1 MAGTAARSKQGTA
14 GARRF
19 GLFAAVLGLALA
31 VPGIAVADPSASP
44 SPTATS
50 PGAIEAQIDQ
60 TWNKL
65 EPLLEQWNG
74 VHQKLVDNQAKV
86 AALQEQIKPLK
97 MQIDLAQTR
106 VGVISA
112 KYYEYGP
119 ASKLNAL
126 LISGSPV
133 TFVDQLNTLDEV
145 ARNET
150 AAVSDVAKLR
160 AQYEEQEKPID
171 AMVAQLA
178 QQQAQLDA
186 QKANLNNQL
195 NQLQQLRMAAY
206 GNAGSGTGSLRPV
219 TCPQVYN
226 GDAGS
231 KAAKFA
237 CEQIGKSYVWAAEGP
252 NSYDCS
258 GLTLAAWRSVGVS
271 LPHNAYDQKQVTAR
285 VTYANLRPGDL
296 VFYYSDVHHVVI
308 YVGNGWVV
316 SAPTFGE
323 KVQMQKI
330 DMSRVNSYGR
340 PG

>member
-1 MAGTAARSKQGTA
+1 MRRIVLLVGAFGLVLGGAGTAA
-14 GARRF
+14 
-19 GLFAAVLGLALA
+19 AAPA
-31 VPGIAVADPSASP
+31 PASP
-44 SPTATS
+44 
-50 PGAIEAQIDQ
+50 GDIEAQIDQ

-74 VHQKLVDNQAKV
+74 VHEKLVANQAKV
-86 AALQEQIKPLK
+86 AELQNQIKPLK
-97 MQIDLAQTR
+97 LKVDLAQAR
-106 VGVISA
+106 VGALSA

-119 ASKLNAL
+119 GTKLNAL

-133 TFVDQLNTLDEV
+133 TLVDQLSTLDEV

-150 AAVSDVAKLR
+150 ASVADVVKLR
-160 AQYEEQEKPID
+160 TQFEQQEKPID

-178 QQQAQLDA
+178 QQQATLDA
-186 QKANLNNQL
+186 QKVDLNSQI
-195 NQLQQLRMAAY
+195 QKLQQMRLAAY
-206 GNAGSGTGSLRPV
+206 GDSATGTGSLRPV

-231 KAAKFA
+231 KAAKYA
-237 CEQIGKSYVWAAEGP
+237 CDQIGKKYVWAAAGP
-252 NSYDCS
+252 NSFDCS

-271 LPHNAYDQKQVTAR
+271 LPHNAYEQKQVTTR
-285 VTYANLRPGDL
+285 ISNANLRPGDL

-316 SAPTFGE
+316 SASTYGIPVE
-323 KVQMQKI
+323 MQKI
-330 DMSRVNSYGR
+330 DMSRVNGYGR

>member
-1 MAGTAARSKQGTA
+1 VAGSAARSRTGTTVVRRIALLVGAFGLVLGGAGTAA
-14 GARRF
+14 
-19 GLFAAVLGLALA
+19 AAPA
-31 VPGIAVADPSASP
+31 PASP
-44 SPTATS
+44 
-50 PGAIEAQIDQ
+50 GDIEAQIDQ

-74 VHQKLVDNQAKV
+74 VHDKLVANQAKV
-86 AALQEQIKPLK
+86 AQLQNQIKPLK
-97 MQIDLAQTR
+97 LQVDLAQAR
-106 VGVISA
+106 VGALSA

-119 ASKLNAL
+119 GSKLNAL
-126 LISGSPV
+126 LVSGSPTTLV
-133 TFVDQLNTLDEV
+133 EQLNVLDEV

-150 AAVSDVAKLR
+150 ASVADVVKLR

-171 AMVAQLA
+171 ALVAQLA
-178 QQQAQLDA
+178 QQQSMLDA
-186 QKANLNNQL
+186 QKVDLN
-195 NQLQQLRMAAY
+195 NQLQQLQQLRLAAY
-206 GNAGSGTGSLRPV
+206 GNAGTGTGSLRPV

-237 CEQIGKSYVWAAEGP
+237 CEQIGKKYVWAAEGP

-271 LPHNAYDQKQVTAR
+271 LPHNAYEQKQVTPR
-285 VTYANLRPGDL
+285 ISYANLRPGDL

-323 KVQMQKI
+323 PVQMQKI
-330 DMSRVNSYGR
+330 DMGRVNSYGR

>member
-1 MAGTAARSKQGTA
+1 VAGSAARSRTGTTVVRRIALLVGAFGLVLGGAGTAA
-14 GARRF
+14 
-19 GLFAAVLGLALA
+19 AAPA
-31 VPGIAVADPSASP
+31 PASP
-44 SPTATS
+44 
-50 PGAIEAQIDQ
+50 GDIEAQIDQ

-74 VHQKLVDNQAKV
+74 VHDKLVANQAKV
-86 AALQEQIKPLK
+86 AQLQNQIKPLK
-97 MQIDLAQTR
+97 LKVDLAQAR
-106 VGVISA
+106 VGALSA

-119 ASKLNAL
+119 GSKLNAL
-126 LISGSPV
+126 LVSGSPTTLV
-133 TFVDQLNTLDEV
+133 EQLNVLDEV

-150 AAVSDVAKLR
+150 ASVADVAKLR

-171 AMVAQLA
+171 ALVAQLA
-178 QQQAQLDA
+178 QQQSMLDA
-186 QKANLNNQL
+186 QKVDLN
-195 NQLQQLRMAAY
+195 NQLQQLQQLRLAAY
-206 GNAGSGTGSLRPV
+206 GNAGTGTGSLRPV

-237 CEQIGKSYVWAAEGP
+237 CEQIGKKYVWAAEGP

-271 LPHNAYDQKQVTAR
+271 LPHNAYEQKQVTPR
-285 VTYANLRPGDL
+285 ISYANLRPGDL

-323 KVQMQKI
+323 PVQMQKI
-330 DMSRVNSYGR
+330 DMGRVNSYGR

>member
-1 MAGTAARSKQGTA
+1 VAGSAARSRTGTTVVRRIALLVGAFGLVLGGAGTAA
-14 GARRF
+14 
-19 GLFAAVLGLALA
+19 AAPA
-31 VPGIAVADPSASP
+31 PASP
-44 SPTATS
+44 
-50 PGAIEAQIDQ
+50 GDIEAQIDQ

-74 VHQKLVDNQAKV
+74 VHDKLVANQAKV
-86 AALQEQIKPLK
+86 AQLQNQIKPLK
-97 MQIDLAQTR
+97 LQVDLAQAR
-106 VGVISA
+106 VGALSA

-119 ASKLNAL
+119 GSKLNAL
-126 LISGSPV
+126 LVSGSPTTLV
-133 TFVDQLNTLDEV
+133 EQLNVLDEV

-150 AAVSDVAKLR
+150 ASVADVVKLR

-171 AMVAQLA
+171 ALVAQLA
-178 QQQAQLDA
+178 QQQSMLDA
-186 QKANLNNQL
+186 QKVDLN
-195 NQLQQLRMAAY
+195 NQLQQLQQLRLAAY
-206 GNAGSGTGSLRPV
+206 GNAGTGTGSLRPV

-237 CEQIGKSYVWAAEGP
+237 CEQIGKKYVWAAEGP
-252 NSYDCS
+252 NAYDCS

-271 LPHNAYDQKQVTAR
+271 LPHNAYEQKQVTPR
-285 VTYANLRPGDL
+285 ISYASLRPGDL

-323 KVQMQKI
+323 PVQMQKI
-330 DMSRVNSYGR
+330 DMGRVNSYGR

>member
-1 MAGTAARSKQGTA
+1 VAGSAARSRTGTTVVRRIALLVGAFGLVLGGAGTAA
-14 GARRF
+14 
-19 GLFAAVLGLALA
+19 AAPA
-31 VPGIAVADPSASP
+31 PASP
-44 SPTATS
+44 
-50 PGAIEAQIDQ
+50 GDIEAQIDQ

-74 VHQKLVDNQAKV
+74 VHDKLVANQAKV
-86 AALQEQIKPLK
+86 AQLQNQIKPLK
-97 MQIDLAQTR
+97 LQVDLAQAR
-106 VGVISA
+106 VGALSA

-119 ASKLNAL
+119 GSKLNAL
-126 LISGSPV
+126 LVSGSPTTLV
-133 TFVDQLNTLDEV
+133 EQLNVLDEV

-150 AAVSDVAKLR
+150 ASVADVAKLR

-171 AMVAQLA
+171 ALVAQLA
-178 QQQAQLDA
+178 QQQSMLDA
-186 QKANLNNQL
+186 QKVDLN
-195 NQLQQLRMAAY
+195 NQLQQLQQLRLAAY
-206 GNAGSGTGSLRPV
+206 GNAGTGTGSLRPV

-237 CEQIGKSYVWAAEGP
+237 CEQIGKKYVWAAEGP

-271 LPHNAYDQKQVTAR
+271 LPHNAYEQKQVTPR
-285 VTYANLRPGDL
+285 ISYANLRPGDL

-323 KVQMQKI
+323 PVQMQKI
-330 DMSRVNSYGR
+330 DMGRVNSYGR